1 MFASKINRTF
11 EIRRNVRTAPEPKVL
26 YHRIIPIVASILF
39 PSSLPIKVVE
49 LRSKTNTR
57 IIHRLSFQIS
67 SVRKEKRRFLV
78 QRATVRFIATFR

>member
-11 EIRRNVRTAPEPKVL
+11 EIRRNFRTSQEPKEL
-26 YHRIIPIVASILF
+26 YHRIPIVASILF